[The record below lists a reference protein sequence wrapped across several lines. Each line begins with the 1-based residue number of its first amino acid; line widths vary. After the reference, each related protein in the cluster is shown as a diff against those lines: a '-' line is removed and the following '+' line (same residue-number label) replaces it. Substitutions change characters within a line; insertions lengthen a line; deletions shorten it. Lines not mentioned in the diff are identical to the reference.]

1 MLDLIWEA
9 IRAVWNFIKKI
20 ILKILNFL
28 YHIVEWFRNP
38 KRIVI
43 LEQNKDAIAVVIKQN
58 LENGNFNVVNCLFD
72 TKRGEIINP
81 VEDAICYT
89 SEELDYETKMH
100 FRDKDML
107 VLK

>member
-28 YHIVEWFRNP
+28 KNILGWFKNP
-38 KRIVI
+38 KRIET
-43 LEQNKDAIAVVIKQN
+43 LEQNKDVIAVVIKQN
-58 LENGNFNVVNCLFD
+58 LESGNYNVVNCLFD

-81 VEDAICYT
+81 EEDAICYI